1 MHPIVS
7 ALALVASAACLAGC
21 DESPKSDAQ
30 YGEAVGIEIAAQG
43 TAPALSIA
51 VAMTKGHDVAAAV
64 SSVAGAVFT
73 ATAACPA
80 VLPTLAAGSVIR
92 LTFTAQGGALHAP
105 AKLPEDPGAA
115 CVTRALDAK
124 PVTTDKPTAALD
136 VIVEIRAGTPDA
148 GRR

>member
-64 SSVAGAVFT
+64 SSDSLGSAKPSRSAG
-73 ATAACPA
+73 
-80 VLPTLAAGSVIR
+80 GD
-92 LTFTAQGGALHAP
+92 G
-105 AKLPEDPGAA
+105 A
-115 CVTRALDAK
+115 CVVQCRCSS
-124 PVTTDKPTAALD
+124 
-136 VIVEIRAGTPDA
+136 
-148 GRR
+148 